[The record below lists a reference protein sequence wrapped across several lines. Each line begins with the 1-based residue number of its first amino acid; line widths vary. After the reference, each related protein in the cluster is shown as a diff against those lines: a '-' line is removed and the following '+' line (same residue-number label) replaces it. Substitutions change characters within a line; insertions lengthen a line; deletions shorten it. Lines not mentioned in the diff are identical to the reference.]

1 MNITTI
7 GIDLAKTNFS
17 WVGTDKHGKIVFRK
31 TVNRGKLLS
40 IMAQCPR
47 GLIGLEACRG
57 AHDWARAFEKL
68 GHEVRII
75 AARFIGPY
83 RKGGKNDNND
93 AEAICEAVQRPNIW
107 MVPIKSADQQ
117 AELCVHRVCQAA
129 IRERTAWINRLRG
142 LLSAFGM
149 VMPKGRYA
157 RLIWTLMMKGE
168 NYRPIMA

>member
-7 GIDLAKTNFS
+7 GIDLAKKSFS
-17 WVGTDKHGKIVFRK
+17 LVGPDKHGKIVFRK

-40 IMAQCPR
+40 IMAQCPP

-57 AHDWARAFEKL
+57 AYDWARAFEKL

-83 RKGGKNDNND
+83 RKGGKNDHND
-93 AEAICEAVQRPNIW
+93 AEAIRESVRRPNIW
-107 MVPIKSADQQ
+107 NVPIKSVDQQ
-117 AELCVHRVCQAA
+117 AELCVHRVRQGV

-149 VMPKGRYA
+149 VMPKGLYA
-157 RLIWTLMMKGE
+157 AQSAIPA
-168 NYRPIMA
+168 Y